1 MLLFGTF
8 KAVQTRG
15 NYQHLIAW
23 GAVADAGLMCMGLGA
38 ENAIGVLGALLFAC
52 FQLFSRGLA
61 YAALQALT
69 PAHAE
74 PTAEAL
80 RSAGVGCGKA
90 GITGKLFALGLLAA
104 LGGSPFLVPEG
115 RMFIMQGIVT
125 GGLLG
130 GIAGPVLA
138 ALCGTVF
145 VWLSVEAVCRV
156 CLLDADSVNAD
167 NDSEADADKYAR
179 SEGKL
184 EPAVLILG
192 AIVAL
197 MGIGRGLM
205 TFVFADMAGASALVS
220 HPAGAHPAY
229 YVLYYGALVVV
240 CLGWYRPAFRDKAA
254 VAITGFS
261 FLLAVGAGEMA
272 AVSRLFAVLVTGVG
286 FVVSVYSMGYM
297 AHAKRVTAYQCFL
310 MLTFA
315 SLVGIVTSTDLG
327 AFYGYWELMTFASYF
342 LVVHEGNRVAFAAG
356 SKYYIMCA
364 GGAFL
369 MLPGL
374 MMLGAGST
382 SMADIPAAAVAM
394 DGTLL
399 KAALVLTLA
408 GFAVKAG
415 LVPLHGWLPDAHPA
429 APSSVSGPLSGV
441 ITKMGIF
448 GIVVVILG
456 QAGYAAQNMP
466 GQAGLSW
473 IGYAIS
479 FMGGLTLILGEY
491 MALKQDD
498 IKRMLAYSTLG
509 QLGEITLILGLGTWL
524 ATVGALAHT
533 VNHAIM
539 KDLLFLGAGAL
550 IMRAGSRQLADL
562 KGLWRDMPWTVGCM
576 VVGLISIMGL
586 PPFAGF
592 FSKYLMIQAAVDAG
606 YMPLAVL
613 ILAGSL
619 VGAVYYTR
627 ILRVIVFEKRPE
639 HLPKVQ
645 EAPWSIRIALLML
658 ASLCILLGL
667 APQLSLMLIVPV
679 ASAGFVP
686 QGNAALILASV
697 NVPWPVFV
705 AVPML
710 GAFVPMIF
718 RNNPKKAGWS
728 AVWVLLLTA
737 ALVLIFGRY
746 LDTLSYLFAL
756 LVPLVGAL
764 NMAYAVGYM
773 DHSHTQWRFYGAF
786 CCMCAGLIGI
796 ASSEYLFSFF
806 LFWEIMS
813 SWALYMAL
821 AHEGDRDSMR
831 EAFKYFLFNVFG
843 AGFIFVGV
851 TVLGAYTPLNVTIL
865 WQAVPNLP
873 TWAATVGVSLLAIGF
888 VMKAAQLPFRIDWQM
903 HPALAPTPV
912 SGFISSV
919 LLKSA
924 IFGLIKLFML
934 LGGALVMANILEMEH
949 QRFIQLIVMWIGGIT
964 IIMASIQALMSSNL
978 KLVFIYST
986 VSQIGY
992 MVLAV
997 GIGSALGYAGG
1008 LLHLINHVFFKDLL
1022 FLVCGAIMFQTHKDN
1037 LADLGGIGRKMP
1049 FTLTMFAIAG
1059 LSVVGV
1065 PPTSGFTSKW
1075 IIYHALMADGQPML
1089 ALMSLIGSV
1098 ITLAYIAKF
1107 LHAAFLG
1114 QPSAD
1119 LDHVTEVPRSM
1130 RVPMGIL
1137 GAGCIITGV
1146 FPGLALYP
1154 INGILGEYG
1163 MRGLDVAISGIN
1175 SGTGAWNATAMAVM
1189 VALASYAGW
1198 KFVTHFV
1205 DANSRLTDVHTCGL
1219 EPDVASSRMGPA
1231 NIYAGLMGLLTRRT
1245 PKDEGDMSD
1254 AGITGTVGTA
1264 GHGPVNEAKES

>member
-15 NYQHLIAW
+15 NYQHLIGW
-23 GAVADAGLMCMGLGA
+23 GAVADAGLICMGFGA
-38 ENAIGVLGALLFAC
+38 ENALGVLGALLFAC
-52 FQLFSRGLA
+52 FQVFSRALA
-61 YAALQALT
+61 YTSLKALT

-74 PTAEAL
+74 PTAEVL

-90 GITGKLFALGLLAA
+90 GLRGKLFAFGLLAA

-130 GIAGPVLA
+130 GIAGPVIA

-156 CLLDADSVNAD
+156 CLLDADSINATPSPD
-167 NDSEADADKYAR
+167 MEADVDKYER
-179 SEGKL
+179 SAGKI
-184 EPAVLILG
+184 EPALLVLG
-192 AIVAL
+192 VIVVL
-197 MGIGRGLM
+197 MGMGRALM
-205 TFVFADMAGASALVS
+205 TFLFADMAGASALVS
-220 HPAGAHPAY
+220 HAVDCHPAY
-229 YVLYYGALVVV
+229 YALHYGALFMLG
-240 CLGWYRPAFRDKAA
+240 LGWYRPEFRDRAA
-254 VAITGFS
+254 VAFTGLAFV
-261 FLLAVGAGEMA
+261 LAVGAGEMA
-272 AVSRLFAVLVTGVG
+272 AVSRLFVVLITGVG

-297 AHAKRVTAYQCFL
+297 AHAKRVTAYQFFL

-342 LVVHEGNRVAFAAG
+342 LVVHEGNRAAFAAG

-364 GGAFL
+364 GGALL

-394 DGTLL
+394 DPTLL

-524 ATVGALAHT
+524 ATVGGLAHT

-697 NVPWPVFV
+697 TVPWPVFV

-710 GAFVPMIF
+710 GAFVPMLF
-718 RNNPKKAGWS
+718 RKNPKKAGWA

-737 ALVLIFGRY
+737 GLVLVFGRY

-806 LFWEIMS
+806 LFWELMS

-851 TVLGAYTPLNVTIL
+851 TVLGAYTPLNVAIL

-873 TWAATVGVSLLAIGF
+873 PWAATVGVSLLTVGF

-934 LGGALVMANILEMEH
+934 LGGALVMANILDMEH
-949 QRFIQLIVMWIGGIT
+949 QRFIQLVVMWIGGIT
-964 IIMASIQALMSSNL
+964 IMMASIQALMASNL

-1022 FLVCGAIMFQTHKDN
+1022 FLVCGAVMFQTHKDN

-1049 FTLTMFAIAG
+1049 FTLAMFAIAG

-1089 ALMSLIGSV
+1089 ALMSLVGSV

-1114 QPSAD
+1114 QPSVD
-1119 LDHVTEVPRSM
+1119 LEHVTEAPRSM

-1137 GAGCIITGV
+1137 AAGCIITGV

-1163 MRGLDVAISGIN
+1163 MKGLDVAISGIN
-1175 SGTGAWNATAMAVM
+1175 SGTGAWNATAMALM

-1231 NIYAGLMGLLTRRT
+1231 NIYAGLMGLLTHRPANGGR
-1245 PKDEGDMSD
+1245 EGRD
-1254 AGITGTVGTA
+1254 AESAGNA
-1264 GHGPVNEAKES
+1264 GHKPANEAKES